1 MLLVHPFNDPE
12 YFASNGGL
20 NLKVGYIGTQKPATY
35 SDFLGFLVDYFL
47 PLRPCF
53 PIKETDS
60 LDTDLSPEQPEL
72 I

>member
-12 YFASNGGL
+12 NFASNGGL
-20 NLKVGYIGTQKPATY
+20 NLKVDFRGTY
-35 SDFLGFLVDYFL
+35 SDLLGFLVDHFL